1 MSASRLE
8 LICDVLKEFTPKSDE
23 EIVADLK
30 EYFEQEVDPNDTS
43 LKSVKKTISK
53 IYQAYDYD
61 AIASELL
68 NKTGVIYSITDIKK
82 LMAMLKLIP
91 L

>member
-30 EYFEQEVDPNDTS
+30 EYFEQEVDPNETS

-53 IYQAYDYD
+53 ITQAYDYD

-68 NKTGVIYSITDIKK
+68 NKTGVIYSTADVKK
-82 LMAMLKLIP
+82 LMMMLKIIP
-91 L
+91 Y